1 MLTEAKELQKRAV
14 RNLVDAIKTKDEITF
29 RAPTGSGKTYMMADF
44 MNRILEERSDVVF
57 LVSSLSKGE
66 LARQN
71 YDKFCE
77 YSEKGDF
84 PHIKP
89 YLISSEIA
97 GEERLFVPTDYN
109 VYLLPRDLYKA
120 GGRLMQGAMGSFLEN
135 LTLDK
140 LIGGCGKKIYLIK
153 DECHVATNNLDT
165 LSKMFF
171 TKIMNFSATPNLK
184 RGQNPDVE
192 IRDDEAVAAKLIKQI
207 EIGNDDDTVADAI
220 VKFENIKEDYRNL
233 LGVNPCLIIQISNKD
248 KAEYEWNNVILPELN
263 KASHQDLKWML
274 IVDDDKKCDTNDVLK
289 AKKIP
294 VSRWKDYAK
303 ENTATIDIIIFKMV
317 ISEGWDIPRACMLYQ
332 IRDTKSKQLD
342 EQVMGRVRRNP
353 RLLDFETLSEAAQ
366 KLAMTAWIW
375 GIMPEDKGKKVFR
388 VKLWDEPGDITEN
401 LQLHTTRL
409 RPLDKKD
416 DFNVTDYIAAQ
427 PAISSY
433 ENIFYLYK
441 KLKKSDN
448 SIVKMCYDYAD
459 DTDKWFAFTDNI
471 DGIINENNK
480 YVCDYMKSMEI
491 ASNEN
496 GTPKTVSFPVES
508 QYTDNG
514 NYINIGDWVW
524 RRKDGQTKF
533 AFDSDAERIWA
544 SIIKDLA
551 ADDTNEIEPRRVA
564 KRVLVGKNNPD
575 AGVNAEVDL
584 FGETK
589 PAKIDPANKY
599 LWGKNYLVN
608 SDIKF
613 EYCLNGVHS
622 SYPDFILKDCFDRVH
637 LFEVKSVN
645 ISIAAP
651 ADFNGMEYKLK
662 LEELKKCYKQSSL
675 LTGYIFYLPVLKND
689 IWYITRLMDGDETTL
704 TEEQFKNFVKTK
716 QTVS

>member
-44 MNRILEERSDVVF
+44 MNRILEESNDVVF

-192 IRDDEAVAAKLIKQI
+192 ITDDEAVAAKLIKQI

-366 KLAMTAWIW
+366 RLAMTAWIW

-496 GTPKTVSFPVES
+496 GMPKTVSFPVES

-551 ADDTNEIEPRRVA
+551 ADDTNEVEPRRVA

-645 ISIAAP
+645 ISNAAP